1 MSKRLLR
8 QEVPGSMEDKRLHL
22 IRLLYGEA
30 LPNGVVPEE
39 DPELAAEWRA
49 LQEVKG
55 WLDARPRRRPD
66 PAVIDRIVA
75 AAARPVAADR
85 PARRGL
91 RRWRWRVAAGA
102 LTLLVMVGGVW
113 YRFWTDEPLER
124 PGVVVA
130 EQVPTTPEPVE
141 LQPWLHLMA
150 QTEADARSEPPQML
164 LRWDDREAVQQI
176 YRQLQLLEARSTPE
190 WEPALPLE
198 TWPTGSGRPGLVPA
212 SRRNH

>member
-1 MSKRLLR
+1 MSKRLPQ

-30 LPNGVVPEE
+30 LPNGVAPEE
-39 DPELAAEWRA
+39 EPELAAEWRA

-85 PARRGL
+85 PARRAL
-91 RRWRWRVAAGA
+91 RRWRWRVAVGA
-102 LTLLVMVGGVW
+102 LMLLGALGGAW
-113 YRFWTDEPLER
+113 YRFGSDRPQER
-124 PGVVVA
+124 ADMVVA

-141 LQPWLHLMA
+141 LPSWLRLIA
-150 QTEADARSEPPQML
+150 QTEAATLPEPPSL
-164 LRWDDREAVQQI
+164 LQWDDRAAVQQI
-176 YRQLQLLEARSTPE
+176 YRQLQLLEARSTPG

-198 TWPTGSGRPGLVPA
+198 AWPTGSGRPGLIPA
-212 SRRNH
+212 ARRNH

>member
-1 MSKRLLR
+1 
-8 QEVPGSMEDKRLHL
+8 MEDKRLHL

-30 LPNGVVPEE
+30 LPNGVAPEE
-39 DPELAAEWRA
+39 DPELAVEWRA

-85 PARRGL
+85 PARRAL
-91 RRWRWRVAAGA
+91 RRWRRYVAAGA
-102 LTLLVMVGGVW
+102 LLLVMVGGVW
-113 YRFWTDEPLER
+113 YRFGTDKPLER
-124 PGVVVA
+124 PVVVVA

-141 LQPWLHLMA
+141 LQPGLLLMA
-150 QTEADARSEPPQML
+150 HTEANARPEPPQPWL
-164 LRWDDREAVQQI
+164 QWDDRESVQQI
-176 YRQLQLLEARSTPE
+176 YRQLQLLEARSMAE

-198 TWPTGSGRPGLVPA
+198 AWPTGSGRPGLVPA
-212 SRRNH
+212 SRRNY